1 MRIHL
6 AYGRKGLE
14 VDLPDRHLVKVL
26 DYQAMAPLADP
37 AGAVADCLRRPVGT
51 PPLVEMARG
60 KRTACIVV
68 CDITRP
74 VPNALVLPPL
84 LDALHSGGIAA
95 ADISILIATGLHR
108 PNWDSELEEVLGPDI
123 PRHYAV
129 YNHDGRNLA
138 EHRFLGHSPRG
149 IPIWID
155 ARFVEA
161 DLKIAVGL
169 IEPHFMAGFSG
180 GRKLVCPGIAA
191 RETILAWHS
200 PALLESPLA
209 RAGSLDGNPVH
220 EENTWIAR
228 RAGLDFVVNTV
239 IDQHRRL
246 LHVSAGEMDAAFA
259 SAVDVARQAA
269 VDRLAAPVDVVVTSA
284 AGYPLDATYY
294 QTIKGMVAVE
304 PIIRPG
310 GTIIIAAEIS
320 EGVGGPE
327 FAALFDEHPDL
338 DSFLRWMHSSGEV
351 RTDQWQLEM
360 FARAAKKAR
369 ITLVT
374 DGLSPAQ
381 VRRMYVNHCASVESA
396 VAEAIE
402 RYGPTATLAAVPKGP
417 YVLPEIAPASPR

>member
-14 VDLPDRHLVKVL
+14 VDLPERHLVKVL
-26 DYQAMAPLADP
+26 DYQAMAPLPDP
-37 AGAVADCLRRPVGT
+37 AGAVADCLRRPIGT

-95 ADISILIATGLHR
+95 ADIAIVIATGLHR
-108 PNWDSELEEVLGPDI
+108 PNWGSELEEVLGPDI

-246 LHVSAGEMDAAFA
+246 LHVSAGQMDEAFA
-259 SAVDVARQAA
+259 TAVAVARQAA

-294 QTIKGMVAVE
+294 
-304 PIIRPG
+304 
-310 GTIIIAAEIS
+310 
-320 EGVGGPE
+320 
-327 FAALFDEHPDL
+327 FYC
-338 DSFLRWMHSSGEV
+338 
-351 RTDQWQLEM
+351 RTWVD
-360 FARAAKKAR
+360 
-369 ITLVT
+369 
-374 DGLSPAQ
+374 
-381 VRRMYVNHCASVESA
+381 
-396 VAEAIE
+396 
-402 RYGPTATLAAVPKGP
+402 AT
-417 YVLPEIAPASPR
+417 

>member
-1 MRIHL
+1 MRIRL
-6 AYGRKGLE
+6 AYGRTGLA
-14 VDLPDRHLVKVL
+14 VDLPDRHVVKVL
-26 DYQAMAPLADP
+26 NYQATAPLVDP
-37 AGAVADCLRRPVGT
+37 AGAVADCLRRPIGT
-51 PPLVEMARG
+51 SPLVELARG
-60 KRTACIVV
+60 KKTACIVV

-74 VPNALVLPPL
+74 VPNAMVLPPL
-84 LDALHSGGIAA
+84 LDALHSAGIAPA
-95 ADISILIATGLHR
+95 GISILIATGLHR
-108 PNWDSELEEVLGPDI
+108 PNWGSELEEVLGPSI
-123 PRHYAV
+123 PRQYAV

-149 IPIWID
+149 IPVWID
-155 ARFVEA
+155 SRFVDAE
-161 DLKIAVGL
+161 LKIAVGL

-239 IDQHRRL
+239 IDERRQL
-246 LHVSAGEMDAAFA
+246 LHVSAGHMDEAFGRAVAFA
-259 SAVDVARQAA
+259 RQVA
-269 VDRLAAPVDVVVTSA
+269 VDRLPAPVDIVVASA

-304 PIIRPG
+304 PIVRPG

-327 FAALFDEHPDL
+327 FAALFDDHPNL
-338 DSFLRWMHSSGEV
+338 DSFLRWMHSGAEV
-351 RTDQWQLEM
+351 RIDQWQLEM
-360 FARAAKKAR
+360 FARAAKKAK
-369 ITLVT
+369 IALVT
-374 DGLSPAQ
+374 DGLAPDQ
-381 VRRMYVNHCASVESA
+381 VRRMYVDHHASVESA

-417 YVLPEIAPASPR
+417 YVLAEIAP

>member
-1 MRIHL
+1 MRIRL
-6 AYGRKGLE
+6 AYGRTGLA
-14 VDLPDRHLVKVL
+14 VDLPDRHVVKVL
-26 DYQAMAPLADP
+26 NYQATAPLVDP
-37 AGAVADCLRRPVGT
+37 EGAVADCLRRPIGT
-51 PPLVEMARG
+51 GPLVELAHG
-60 KRTACIVV
+60 KKTACIVV

-74 VPNALVLPPL
+74 VPNAMVLPPL
-84 LDALHSGGIAA
+84 LDALHSAGIAPA
-95 ADISILIATGLHR
+95 GISILIATGLHR
-108 PNWDSELEEVLGPDI
+108 PNWGSELEEVLGPSI
-123 PRHYAV
+123 PRQYAV

-149 IPIWID
+149 IPVWID
-155 ARFVEA
+155 SRFVDAE
-161 DLKIAVGL
+161 LKIAVGL

-239 IDQHRRL
+239 IDERRQL
-246 LHVSAGEMDAAFA
+246 LHVSAGHMDEAFGRAVAFA
-259 SAVDVARQAA
+259 RQVA
-269 VDRLAAPVDVVVTSA
+269 VDRLPAPVDIVVASA

-304 PIIRPG
+304 PIVRPG

-327 FAALFDEHPDL
+327 FAALFDEHPNL
-338 DSFLRWMHSSGEV
+338 DSFLRWMHSGAKV
-351 RTDQWQLEM
+351 RIDQWQLEM
-360 FARAAKKAR
+360 FARAAKKAT
-369 ITLVT
+369 ISLVT
-374 DGLSPAQ
+374 DGLSPDQ
-381 VRRMYVNHCASVESA
+381 VRRMYVDHHSSVESA

-417 YVLPEIAPASPR
+417 YVLAEIAP

>member
-6 AYGRKGLE
+6 AYGRKGLD

-26 DYQAMAPLADP
+26 NYPATVPLADP
-37 AGAVADCLRRPVGT
+37 IGAVADCLRRPIGA
-51 PPLVEMARG
+51 PPLVELAHG
-60 KRTACIVV
+60 KRSACILV

-74 VPNALVLPPL
+74 VPNSLVLPPL
-84 LDALHSGGIAA
+84 LDTLHAAGIVAEG
-95 ADISILIATGLHR
+95 ISIVIATGLHR
-108 PNWDSELEEVLGPDI
+108 PNWGSELEEVLGDDI
-123 PRHYAV
+123 PRHYTV
-129 YNHDGRNLA
+129 SNHDGRNLA
-138 EHRFLGHSPRG
+138 EHRFLGYSPRG
-149 IPIWID
+149 IPVWID

-161 DLKIAVGL
+161 DVKIAVGL

-246 LHVSAGEMDAAFA
+246 LYVNSGDMDEAFA
-259 SAVDVARQAA
+259 QAVAVARQVSA
-269 VDRLAAPVDVVVTSA
+269 DTLPAPVDIVVTSA
-284 AGYPLDATYY
+284 AGFPLDATYY

-304 PIIRPG
+304 PIVRPG

-320 EGVGGPE
+320 EGVGSPE

-360 FARAAKKAR
+360 FARAARKAR

-374 DGLSPAQ
+374 EGLSPAA
-381 VRRMYVNHCASVESA
+381 VRRMYVDHCADVETA
-396 VAEAIE
+396 VAEAIA
-402 RYGPTATLAAVPKGP
+402 RYGPSATLAAVPKGP
-417 YVLPEIAPASPR
+417 YVLPEIAP